1 MDVRRTLI
9 CLVVSTALS
18 TGIWLFL
25 REPIGHV
32 VRGVTATVLR
42 LTGQRP
48 VYGTETVTRAAA
60 ELPEDDHI
68 GVLVQSVP
76 ENGKQRTRTYVM
88 SLMRWHVNVIV
99 LPALAV
105 SIGRVSAWQR
115 AAIALMGVPLMLTL
129 DGCLA
134 FLYLS
139 LAARRL
145 RGDALISDTFH
156 GSLEHGLA
164 VYATKLLPIVVWA
177 LLYLV
182 IRHTARGVPPMRVN
196 VDHPD
201 RQEQAAS
208 GSKSVKSEKETAA
221 RFQSWRIWGSRLQPA
236 PPA

>member
-1 MDVRRTLI
+1 MNIRRTLI
-9 CLVVSTALS
+9 CLVLSTAVS

-25 REPIGHV
+25 REPIGHL

-48 VYGTETVTRAAA
+48 VYETETVTPAMGERSD
-60 ELPEDDHI
+60 DDHI
-68 GVLVQSVP
+68 GVLVESVP
-76 ENGKQRTRTYVM
+76 ENGKQRTRTYVI

-99 LPALAV
+99 LPALAL
-105 SIGRVSAWQR
+105 SIGRTSACQR
-115 AAIALMGVPLMLTL
+115 AAIALIGVPLMLTL

-145 RGDALISDTFH
+145 RGDELVSHAFH

-177 LLYLV
+177 LLYLA
-182 IRHTARGVPPMRVN
+182 IRHTARAGPPHER
-196 VDHPD
+196 
-201 RQEQAAS
+201 
-208 GSKSVKSEKETAA
+208 
-221 RFQSWRIWGSRLQPA
+221 
-236 PPA
+236 

>member
-1 MDVRRTLI
+1 VDVRRTLI

-18 TGIWLFL
+18 TGVWLCL

-32 VRGVTATVLR
+32 VRGVTATALR

-48 VYGTETVTRAAA
+48 VYGIETVTRAAA

-68 GVLVQSVP
+68 GVLVQSVR
-76 ENGKQRTRTYVM
+76 ENGKKRTRTYVM

-105 SIGRVSAWQR
+105 SIGRISACQR
-115 AAIALMGVPLMLTL
+115 AAIAIVGVPLILAL

-139 LAARRL
+139 LAARRI
-145 RGDALISDTFH
+145 RGDMLFSHTFH

-164 VYATKLLPIVVWA
+164 VYATKILPVLVWA
-177 LLYLV
+177 LLYLA
-182 IRHTARGVPPMRVN
+182 IRHAARGRPT
-196 VDHPD
+196 H
-201 RQEQAAS
+201 E
-208 GSKSVKSEKETAA
+208 G
-221 RFQSWRIWGSRLQPA
+221 
-236 PPA
+236 